1 MTSKG
6 FSQTI
11 ILGSKKD
18 TSTANVCFTLDQ
30 SKFLLKSYYKLQECD
45 TLRTICEEQR
55 SYCDSALEA
64 EKKVSANF
72 SMVIKNNK
80 DAFKIYD
87 YAIVG
92 YNNKLKDARRQTRK
106 QIVYKWVAIAVGGA
120 ATGAMTYLWIKK

>member
-1 MTSKG
+1 MIC
-6 FSQTI
+6 FSV
-11 ILGSKKD
+11 
-18 TSTANVCFTLDQ
+18 NQ
-30 SKFLLKSYYKLQECD
+30 SKFLLKTYYKLQTCD
-45 TLRTICEEQR
+45 TLRNICEVQLD
-55 SYCDSALEA
+55 YCDSALQA